1 MDEIEQLRAT
11 VAALTARVEAL
22 EKAAA
27 ARAHSPL
34 DLIGPGTRLPDV
46 PGRWVSECEAYASG
60 NGPDP
65 TKRGER

>member
-22 EKAAA
+22 EQAAA
-27 ARAHSPL
+27 ARTHSPL
-34 DLIGPGTRLPDV
+34 DLIGPGTRLPDA
-46 PGRWVSECEAYASG
+46 PDRWVSEWETYASG

>member
-11 VAALTARVEAL
+11 VAERVEAL

-34 DLIGPGTRLPDV
+34 DLIGPGTRLPKAPD
-46 PGRWVSECEAYASG
+46 RWVGKLETYASG

-65 TKRGER
+65 DKRGER

>member
-11 VAALTARVEAL
+11 VAERVEAL

-34 DLIGPGTRLPDV
+34 DLIGPGTRLPDA
-46 PGRWVSECEAYASG
+46 PDRWVSEWETYASG

>member
-11 VAALTARVEAL
+11 VAERVEAL

-46 PGRWVSECEAYASG
+46 PGRWVINWEAYASG
-60 NGPDP
+60 DGPEP
-65 TKRGER
+65 TRRGER